1 MPCPSARQVEAKPY
15 VEQAN
20 VDVAH
25 TEDAVIHRFRHIADL
40 PRRHEQCSGDLETHC
55 ATESG
60 GPASTGRGGVLRSQ
74 PELARVD
81 VALSRKNSPFF
92 GVFDVSVW

>member
-15 VEQAN
+15 VEHAN

-25 TEDAVIHRFRHIADL
+25 TEDTVIHRFRHIADL
-40 PRRHEQCSGDLETHC
+40 PRRLEHCSGDLETHC

-60 GPASTGRGGVLRSQ
+60 GPASTDRGGVLRSQ
-74 PELARVD
+74 PKLAGVE
-81 VALSRKNSPFF
+81 VALSPKNNPFF
-92 GVFDVSVW
+92 GVFDVRVR